1 MKNINGYWIDG
12 NNNRWN
18 ENIYTKEQAV
28 LNSRTLVHCS
38 YCRDCSDCRD
48 CSGCSYCRDCRDCS
62 GCSGCRNCSDCRN
75 CSYCS
80 YCRDCRNCR
89 DCSYCRGCSYCS
101 GCSDCSENP
110 QRYTTAKIGSR
121 NSNTT
126 FYWIKDVV
134 QVVCDCFRGN
144 LQEFEDKVKATYGRK
159 KFGLQYTKEIK
170 KVKYLIKR
178 EITK

>member
-12 NNNRWN
+12 NNNKWN
-18 ENIYTKEQAV
+18 ENIYTKEQAE

-38 YCRDCSDCRD
+38 YCRDCSDC
-48 CSGCSYCRDCRDCS
+48 SYCR
-62 GCSGCRNCSDCRN
+62 N
-75 CSYCS
+75 
-80 YCRDCRNCR
+80 
-89 DCSYCRGCSYCS
+89 
-101 GCSDCSENP
+101 CSDCSENP

-121 NSNTT
+121 DSNTT

-134 QVVCDCFRGN
+134 QVVCGCFRGS

-170 KVKYLIKR
+170 KVKYLVKG